1 MKNKKSK
8 LNFIAKEFDLPEDL
22 GKDGYHVEIMNSCV
36 VVDGCKSVAEYG
48 DGIIRLNV
56 GKKSV
61 GVIGNELLIKS
72 FSCGQV
78 TISGNVLCVE
88 LN

>member
-8 LNFIAKEFDLPEDL
+8 LNFLANEFDLPEDIC
-22 GKDGYHVEIMNSCV
+22 KDGYHVEIMNSCV
-36 VVDGCKSVAEYG
+36 VVDGCKSVAEYA

-56 GKKSV
+56 GKKTVS
-61 GVIGNELLIKS
+61 VIGSELLIKS